1 MERKDVNLTHRYL
14 KEYGIDRE
22 TVDKAFCTLE
32 LCCIGDEAKQ
42 SLEVIRSHSNPCE
55 CVLASSV
62 FLVFFIFYFH
72 LD

>member
-1 MERKDVNLTHRYL
+1 LR
-14 KEYGIDRE
+14 EYGIDRE
-22 TVDKAFCTLE
+22 IVDKAFCTLE
-32 LCCIGDEAKQ
+32 LCYIGDEAKQ
-42 SLEVIRSHSNPCE
+42 SLEVIWSHSKPCD